1 MKVKHAAA
9 IVGCAAV
16 LSGGVYFAQ
25 DSLTGEPV
33 APPSIE
39 APTTEGN
46 GNETQ
51 GNTAPAPSGDGAA
64 ALHS

>member
-16 LSGGVYFAQ
+16 ITGGLYFAQ
-25 DSLTGEPV
+25 NSLTGEPV

-51 GNTAPAPSGDGAA
+51 GNTPTAPSGNGTAA
-64 ALHS
+64 VRS